1 VVVFPTIFLPYLHFL
16 YNHNANT
23 KKEYFM
29 NSPIS
34 IINGQ
39 TFTPM
44 YSQSEDRIRLVINYA
59 DYSNRIDLWLTRAF
73 LLKLIPTIEDCLD
86 QYDMAPINSNIQQ
99 QTDKMAQSQTD
110 APLLAMTEK
119 EGCLVQSVDITYYN
133 ENHYFSLIFKTNKT
147 HVNSILT
154 APLLRILLKS
164 IFNAIPKIGW
174 GISPQWIH

>member
-1 VVVFPTIFLPYLHFL
+1 MVVSITIFILHFL

-29 NSPIS
+29 NPAIS
-34 IINGQ
+34 MINAQ

-86 QYDMAPINSNIQQ
+86 QYDIAPLNSDIQQ
-99 QTDKMAQSQTD
+99 QTDKTAQSQTD
-110 APLLAMTEK
+110 VPMLAMTEK
-119 EGCLVQSVDITYYN
+119 EGSLVQSVDITYHK
-133 ENHYFSLIFKTNKT
+133 ENHYISLIFKTNKT
-147 HVNSILT
+147 HVRSTLT
-154 APLLRILLKS
+154 VPLLRTLLKS
-164 IFNAIPKIGW
+164 IFNAIPKIDW